1 MGEKKRIRQHW
12 NLFLKYVNERQPWM
26 AGALQL
32 AASVERKGEELLIH
46 FDDLA
51 DCIMLK
57 QGHHINTLTEFV
69 LDFFQE
75 NLTIQFACPKSGCAI
90 DPASGLAPQQERRAL
105 ANDPLVLTA
114 LDIFTGQVGDIRI
127 GPRYRTSTT
136 VPVPPAADPATT

>member
-1 MGEKKRIRQHW
+1 
-12 NLFLKYVNERQPWM
+12 M

-51 DCIMLK
+51 DCTMLK
-57 QGHHINTLTEFV
+57 QSSHLTTLTEFV

-75 NLTIQFACPKSGCAI
+75 NLSIQFACPGSGCAI
-90 DPASGLAPQQERRAL
+90 DPANGLAPQQERRAL

-127 GPRYRTSTT
+127 GPRYRAGN
-136 VPVPPAADPATT
+136 PAAPRSASDPSAI